1 VKGANPFMTQHDASN
16 THSKDAQ
23 NWNQEQSTQQ
33 KTPHEVSGIN
43 VGGKGPEVSKSQVGK
58 AIPIK
63 KKMGA
68 LPTNMFD

>member
-1 VKGANPFMTQHDASN
+1 MNQPDASN
-16 THSKDAQ
+16 TYNEDTQ
-23 NWNQEQSTQQ
+23 NWNQRQNTQQ
-33 KTPHEVSGIN
+33 KSINEASGIN